1 MSKLYTTILNLAALF
16 ILLYVGVD
24 LFYRVVR
31 AQLTQEDSR
40 QIALEH
46 TPEVKRHKRPPLND
60 FKVITD
66 RNLFG
71 SLESASEG
79 VKAEEL
85 ENLEPTSLKIALLGT
100 VTGDQQSA
108 VAVIEET
115 DKRKQGLYKVGDSIQ
130 NAVLKMILRGKVVLR
145 VDDKD
150 EILTMEESAKRA
162 SAEEA
167 RKPRTASR
175 RGFSRLPRRAAT
187 ITVRRTDI
195 EKYLSNIN
203 TVLSQVRIRPHFEDG
218 EANGLALSNIKANS
232 IFAKLG
238 LRDGDIVKGV
248 DNRPITSPDDILSFY
263 KSLKSGSEM
272 SLQIDRRGRERT
284 INYRIR

>member
-1 MSKLYTTILNLAALF
+1 
-16 ILLYVGVD
+16 
-24 LFYRVVR
+24 
-31 AQLTQEDSR
+31 
-40 QIALEH
+40 
-46 TPEVKRHKRPPLND
+46 
-60 FKVITD
+60 
-66 RNLFG
+66 
-71 SLESASEG
+71 
-79 VKAEEL
+79 
-85 ENLEPTSLKIALLGT
+85 